1 MEELKL
7 NLELNLIPFGRLIWV
22 DLQLHQFYVACDH
35 LFLDEVVV
43 QFPRIDVSLL
53 LLGGVGSL
61 DLSGVGGLD
70 LYNTEIIWNSEPLGL
85 CKSLIV

>member
-22 DLQLHQFYVACDH
+22 DLQLHQFYVACD
-35 LFLDEVVV
+35 
-43 QFPRIDVSLL
+43 
-53 LLGGVGSL
+53 
-61 DLSGVGGLD
+61 LSGVGGLD